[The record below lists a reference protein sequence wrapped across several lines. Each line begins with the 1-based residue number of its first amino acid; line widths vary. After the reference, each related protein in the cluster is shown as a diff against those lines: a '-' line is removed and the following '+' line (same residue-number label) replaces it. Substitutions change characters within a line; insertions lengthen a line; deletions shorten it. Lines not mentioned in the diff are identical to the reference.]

1 MSTQLVPVLL
11 VVVISSGLIAVWL
24 FATKVIGH
32 FKGRF
37 DQFRRASYIGALSEI
52 VTRSG
57 YPLHTLR
64 SWAEDRVF
72 LETLLDFLRSV
83 QGAERANLLRIARD
97 LGIVERFVR
106 DLERSRRRERRV
118 VAAGALTELADPTTA
133 DALLA
138 ALGDSVPEVRVQA
151 ADALAGLK
159 DPRAVEPLVKL
170 LEQETEWNASRIAD
184 SLVKFGSVSVPV
196 LAGHLTST
204 DPTVERSG
212 RRLPL
217 IARVLGSIGDVAAE
231 PALMSAL
238 ESGDDELRIRAAAA
252 LGTAGTPQCVP
263 ALMSAATDP
272 VWEVRAQAVKA
283 LGDRMDP
290 QAVEVLVEALRDPK
304 WWVRRNA
311 AEALA
316 MIPGGRQALID
327 AQDDQDRFARDV
339 AREQLMLSGN
349 LPAVDSFAPDDTA
362 VEEAG

>member
-1 MSTQLVPVLL
+1 MSAQLVPVLL
-11 VVVISSGLIAVWL
+11 VVVISSGLIAAWL

-64 SWAEDRVF
+64 SWASDRVF

-83 QGAERANLLRIARD
+83 QGTERTNLLQIARD
-97 LGIVERFVR
+97 LGIVQRFVR

-118 VAAGALTELADPTTA
+118 VAAGALAELGDPSTA

-138 ALGDSVPEVRVQA
+138 ALGDRVPEVRLQA

-159 DPRAVEPLVKL
+159 DPRAVQPLVTL
-170 LEQETEWNASRIAD
+170 LEEETEWNASRIAD
-184 SLVKFGSVSVPV
+184 SLVKLGAVAVPV
-196 LAGHLTST
+196 LARYLILS
-204 DPTVERSG
+204 DPAVEHPG
-212 RRLPL
+212 CRLPL
-217 IARVLGSIGDVAAE
+217 VARVLGSIGDVGAE
-231 PALMSAL
+231 PALLSAL
-238 ESGDDELRIRAAAA
+238 DGDDVELRIRAAAA

-263 ALMSAATDP
+263 ALMRAVTDP
-272 VWEVRAQAVKA
+272 VWEVRAQAAKA

-290 QAVEVLVEALRDPK
+290 RAIGVLVEALRDPE

-316 MIPGGRQALID
+316 LIPGGRQALID
-327 AQDDQDRFARDV
+327 AQGDEDSFARDV
-339 AREQLMLSGN
+339 AREQLMMTGN
-349 LPAVDSFAPDDTA
+349 LPTAGSLATDTMAVGES
-362 VEEAG
+362 G